1 MTISCQRYAL
11 RAALSLSLFALFPG
25 PAVGQ
30 EAVPPP
36 APTEAPLDPA
46 SPMAELPDIG
56 VAWPDMSE
64 SLGSTKASPDQAASA
79 EQDDDADRRYSVE
92 LEGLEKL
99 NAAPVRTRFE
109 ALSVLKQG
117 EGKPANSAQIDRR
130 IREDRDLLD
139 SILRASGHYDAQV
152 DSAVETGANGKLLV
166 KLTIIPGP
174 LYTFQQVTIEGLETT
189 GAKAVEFG
197 TLFGVEEKDPVD
209 ADDVLGGQSALERQ
223 LKLSG
228 YPFAKVA
235 EPEVTVDHDTRSGT
249 LALKVET
256 GGERKFAD
264 ILLKGEKLPF
274 DAAHVATIARFKRG
288 DPFDQ
293 AKLED
298 LKRGLIAT
306 GLAGAVDVTPVPGAA
321 PDAADIA
328 VSLEP
333 APPRTIAGEAGYGTG
348 EGFRVEA
355 SWTHRNF
362 IRPEGAL
369 TVRGI
374 AGTREQLAA
383 VSLRQSNFRAR
394 DHVLSAQ
401 IAASHLNRNA
411 YDARTLRLSAGLER
425 QSTIIWQKKWIWSF
439 GAELLASDER
449 DVTARGFAQRQ
460 TYVIGA
466 LPLSLGYDRS
476 DDLLDPT
483 RGFRLAA
490 RISPEASLRQGSSF
504 YLRTQIDGSAY
515 LPAGK
520 RVVLAGRVR
529 LGTLAGA
536 KTLTIAP
543 SRRFYSGGGG
553 SVRGFGYQQIGPR
566 DAFNDPVGGRSLA
579 EFSLEARVRFGNFG
593 VVPFIDAGNIYSSQ
607 FPDFSKF
614 RYGAGVGVRYHS
626 SFGPIRIDV
635 GTPINPQKGDTPVT
649 VFVSLGQAF

>member
-1 MTISCQRYAL
+1 M
-11 RAALSLSLFALFPG
+11 AALSLTYCTLFPG
-25 PAVGQ
+25 FALGQ
-30 EAVPPP
+30 EVAPPP
-36 APTEAPLDPA
+36 SSTEAPLDPNT
-46 SPMAELPDIG
+46 PMADLPDIG

-64 SLGSTKASPDQAASA
+64 SLGSAQESNQTQGA
-79 EQDDDADRRYSVE
+79 EPPGEADRRYTVE

-109 ALSVLKQG
+109 ALSALKAG
-117 EGKPANSAQIDRR
+117 ESKPANAAQIDRR

-152 DSAVETGANGKLLV
+152 DSRVETSASGQLLV

-189 GAKAVEFG
+189 GAKAAEFG
-197 TLFGVEEKDPVD
+197 SLFGVEAQDAVD

-228 YPFAKVA
+228 YPFAKIA

-264 ILLKGEKLPF
+264 ILLKGPKLAF

-298 LKRGLIAT
+298 LKRALIAT
-306 GLAGAVDVTPVPGAA
+306 GLAGAVDVTPVPGSA

-333 APPRTIAGEAGYGTG
+333 APLHTVAGEAGYGTG

-369 TVRGI
+369 TLRGV

-383 VSLRQSNFRAR
+383 VSLRQSNFHKR

-401 IAASHLNRNA
+401 IAASHLSRNA
-411 YDARTLRLSAGLER
+411 FDARTLGLNIGLER
-425 QSTIIWQKKWIWSF
+425 QSTIIWQKRWTWSL

-449 DVTARGFAQRQ
+449 DVTAAGLAQRQ
-460 TYVIGA
+460 TYVITA
-466 LPLSLGYDRS
+466 LPLSVGYDRS
-476 DDLLDPT
+476 NDLLDPT
-483 RGFRLAA
+483 HGFRLSA
-490 RISPEASLRQGSSF
+490 RISPEASLRQGRNF
-504 YLRTQIDGSAY
+504 YLRAQIDGSAY

-520 RVVLAGRVR
+520 RVVVAGRVR
-529 LGTLAGA
+529 VGTLAGA

-593 VVPFIDAGNIYSSQ
+593 VVPFIDGGNIYSNPL
-607 FPDFSKF
+607 PDLTKF
-614 RYGAGVGVRYHS
+614 RYGAGLGLRYHS

-635 GTPINPQKGDTPVT
+635 GTPINPQKGDTPIT